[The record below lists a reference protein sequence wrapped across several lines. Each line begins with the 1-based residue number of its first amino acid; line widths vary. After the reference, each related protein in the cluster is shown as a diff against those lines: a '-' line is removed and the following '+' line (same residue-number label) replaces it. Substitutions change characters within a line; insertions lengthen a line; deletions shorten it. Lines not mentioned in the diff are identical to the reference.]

1 MNTPIAACENN
12 RCEKAIHKG
21 DEVWRKG
28 SELYC
33 SGKLSISIVRTS
45 ETNDYARTGVSG
57 EVESMRNILFEIP
70 GEPVA
75 QGRPRAGKS
84 WGGKTVL
91 YDPDKSRDFK
101 QYLRL
106 VGSQYAPKEL
116 NTGPID
122 LAIDIYRATPKKYQT
137 KPKQALIEKGEL
149 RPTTKPDVDN
159 YVKGV
164 KDGLN
169 KVIWQDDS
177 QVVNLT
183 VRKFYSMQPRVVV
196 RVAY

>member
-1 MNTPIAACENN
+1 
-12 RCEKAIHKG
+12 
-21 DEVWRKG
+21 
-28 SELYC
+28 
-33 SGKLSISIVRTS
+33 
-45 ETNDYARTGVSG
+45 
-57 EVESMRNILFEIP
+57 MRNILFEIP

-101 QYLRL
+101 QYVRL
-106 VGSQYAPKEL
+106 VGSQHAPKEL
-116 NTGPID
+116 IIGPVD
-122 LAIDIYRATPKKYQT
+122 LAVDIYRATPKKYQT

-183 VRKFYSMQPRVVV
+183 VRKFYSMHPRVVV